1 MWKRS
6 ALALVATA
14 AIVGSSAAAVAA
26 DSGTASAAATTAGS
40 RQVTN
45 VRHAYVSGKA
55 VASGGEIHGIA
66 LTQANRPFEM
76 DVATLPE
83 LAADGINTVDLYVT
97 EYQASPYA
105 NSIYDS
111 TFTPSPA
118 RVKAVINLA
127 HSYGMAVELMP
138 VVWNKGAYAARTD
151 YVPGN
156 VNEWFNSYRAMITKW
171 AKVAAATNTEIFCVG
186 TEYSR
191 LQPRT
196 TQWRRVI
203 SAVRAVDPTSQLTYM
218 MAIGAKQA
226 VHYWGR
232 LDMIGVSPYY
242 SLSSAAVPTVAQLDR
257 AWNHYLPPL
266 RRLSRTYHRPV
277 LFDELGYQSQVQAAM
292 TPWQTRTESPS
303 EQAQA
308 NAYQAAINVT
318 HGKSWLRGLIFFT
331 WGPPVV
337 GPVDTGY
344 EPEGKLAEC
353 VMAQSWSSSSTT
365 TSLLPACLTAGTA
378 S

>member
-1 MWKRS
+1 MWTRS
-6 ALALVATA
+6 ALALLATA
-14 AIVGSSAAAVAA
+14 AIMGSSAAAIAA
-26 DSGTASAAATTAGS
+26 DSGTASAATAGS
-40 RQVTN
+40 SRTVTN

-66 LTQANRPFEM
+66 LTQANRPFAM
-76 DVATLPE
+76 NVATLPE
-83 LAADGINTVDLYVT
+83 LAADGVNTVDLYVT
-97 EYQASPYA
+97 EYQANAYA
-105 NSIYDS
+105 NTIYDS
-111 TFTPSPA
+111 TFTPSTA
-118 RVKAVINLA
+118 QVTALINLA

-138 VVWNKGAYAARTD
+138 VVWTKGGFAARTD

-171 AKVAAATNTEIFCVG
+171 AKVAAATNTEIFCIG

-196 TQWRRVI
+196 AQWRRVI
-203 SAVRAVDPTSQLTYM
+203 SAVRSVDPGSQLTYM

-242 SLSSAAVPTVAQLDR
+242 SLSAAAVPTVAQLDR
-257 AWNHYLPPL
+257 AWNHYLRPL
-266 RRLSRTYHRPV
+266 HQLSRTYHRPI

-292 TPWQTRTESPS
+292 TPWQTRSESPS

-308 NAYQAAINVT
+308 NAYQAAIDVT
-318 HGKSWLRGLIFFT
+318 HNKSWLRGIIFFT

-337 GPVDTGY
+337 APIDTGY
-344 EPEGKLAEC
+344 EPVGKLAEC
-353 VMAQSWSSSSTT
+353 VMAESWSSSSTT
-365 TSLLPACLTAGTA
+365 TSLMPACVAGSA
-378 S
+378 SS